1 MSMVVLPDPY
11 RIDAIPPKIAYS
23 RRFRLHRESRMRM
36 VSSIGVEI
44 LLAMLG
50 EREKNLLT
58 RDTGNS
64 LFFPKQ
70 LVASALNKNP

>member
-1 MSMVVLPDPY
+1 
-11 RIDAIPPKIAYS
+11 
-23 RRFRLHRESRMRM
+23 
-36 VSSIGVEI
+36 
-44 LLAMLG
+44 MLG